1 MSDSGLFSLPH
12 QKFGSP
18 FIDVKKIAKWPLSH
32 LINQSSQNKKII
44 MITIYYILY
53 DIVIFSPEQGSHCLG
68 YKGLTF
74 KEVKIK

>member
-1 MSDSGLFSLPH
+1 M
-12 QKFGSP
+12 
-18 FIDVKKIAKWPLSH
+18 
-32 LINQSSQNKKII
+32 IN
-44 MITIYYILY
+44 IYYILY